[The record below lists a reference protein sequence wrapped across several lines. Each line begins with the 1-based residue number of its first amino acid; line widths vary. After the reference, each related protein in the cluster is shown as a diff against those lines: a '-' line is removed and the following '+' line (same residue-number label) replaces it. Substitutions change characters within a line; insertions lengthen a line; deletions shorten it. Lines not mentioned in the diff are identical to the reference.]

1 MSYESDTLL
10 HEYLLLHF
18 GAEADTLPFRSSS
31 KPVGSRDA
39 IRFPQRCGELVSEW
53 AQRLQLPTLSALDIG
68 CAVGGSTFELAKTF
82 DRVVGVDQSEAFVS
96 AAKSMGVK
104 GRQRFWCRDQGT
116 LGNWRVATLEPGS
129 EDTAV
134 SAHFAVA
141 DACALP
147 NNLAGFDAVLMA
159 NLLCRL
165 ADPQA
170 CLAQLSGPQAIV
182 KPGGLAVI
190 ISPYTWM
197 TEHTPPERW
206 LGGYE
211 GSGGERVYSN
221 ATLAGLLTDYTLLHE
236 EEMPLLIREHK
247 RKYQYIITCA
257 GHPNLRLNPNSG
269 TSEP

>member
-1 MSYESDTLL
+1 MPTTL
-10 HEYLLLHF
+10 
-18 GAEADTLPFRSSS
+18 TL
-31 KPVGSRDA
+31 A
-39 IRFPQRCGELVSEW
+39 L
-53 AQRLQLPTLSALDIG
+53 ALSLNQ
-68 CAVGGSTFELAKTF
+68 
-82 DRVVGVDQSEAFVS
+82 VGVDRSEAFVS

-116 LGNWRVATLEPGS
+116 LGDWRVATLEPGS
-129 EDTAV
+129 EDTAF
-134 SAHFAVA
+134 SAEFAVA

-147 NNLAGFDAVLMA
+147 NDLAGFDAVLMA

-165 ADPQA
+165 PDPQA

-247 RKYQYIITCA
+247 RKYQYIIT
-257 GHPNLRLNPNSG
+257 
-269 TSEP
+269 

>member
-1 MSYESDTLL
+1 MRAPNPSDV
-10 HEYLLLHF
+10 YL
-18 GAEADTLPFRSSS
+18 T
-31 KPVGSRDA
+31 
-39 IRFPQRCGELVSEW
+39 
-53 AQRLQLPTLSALDIG
+53 PTLNLI
-68 CAVGGSTFELAKTF
+68 
-82 DRVVGVDQSEAFVS
+82 
-96 AAKSMGVK
+96 
-104 GRQRFWCRDQGT
+104 RDQGT
-116 LGNWRVATLEPGS
+116 LGDWRVATLEPGS
-129 EDTAV
+129 EA
-134 SAHFAVA
+134 SAASAEFAVA

-147 NNLAGFDAVLMA
+147 NDLTGFDAVLMA

-165 ADPQA
+165 PDPQA

-197 TEHTPPERW
+197 KEHTPPERW

-211 GSGGERVYSN
+211 GSEGERVYSN

-257 GHPNLRLNPNSG
+257 GPL
-269 TSEP
+269 T